1 MNQNELLENA
11 LPETS
16 QSSVDVKVLYDF
28 VEYLKQENTS
38 LKQTLQEQEKQLS
51 LQKQENQE
59 LNSQFLKRLDDIQAS
74 YGSKFDEFVSSNE
87 EQMGKI
93 LFYVQH
99 IQEELLEESVKIRS
113 NIINMEKG
121 LRKLIEGGVVDIDK
135 ELARLGLN
143 FTEMRKMSDE
153 KFAELLRDISWG
165 FGEYR
170 IEEVLAVAR
179 DAQSR
184 LVDIE
189 QIVEKSSEILQR
201 LDPNKRKYTGG
212 YRPDPDPDSL
222 EARENPYIEA
232 RKF

>member
-11 LPETS
+11 LPETT
-16 QSSVDVKVLYDF
+16 QSSVDLKVLYDF

-59 LNSQFLKRLDDIQAS
+59 LNSQFLKRLEIQES
-74 YGSKFDEFVSSNE
+74 YKTKFDEFVSSNE

-99 IQEELLEESVKIRS
+99 IQEELLEESHKIRS

-121 LRKLIEGGVVDIDK
+121 LRTLIEGGVVDIDK

-153 KFAELLRDISWG
+153 KFTELLRDVNWG

-170 IEEVLAVAR
+170 IETVIAYAKEAK
-179 DAQSR
+179 SR

-212 YRPDPDPDSL
+212 YRPDLDPDSL